1 MGLYGHPIGLC
12 GVIWGYMGVY
22 GLIWTSYRIIQ
33 TAHRVIWGYGSGGGG
48 QGLWGQ
54 RLWGQWV
61 VGLRDG
67 RLWARGYG
75 VGYGDSG

>member
-12 GVIWGYMGVY
+12 GVIWSYMGVY
-22 GLIWTSYRIIQ
+22 GVIWTSYTIIQ
-33 TAHRVIWGYGSGGGG
+33 TAHMVIWGYGSGGGG

-61 VGLRDG
+61 VGLRDW
-67 RLWARGYG
+67 RLWVRGYG
-75 VGYGDSG
+75 VGYGVSG